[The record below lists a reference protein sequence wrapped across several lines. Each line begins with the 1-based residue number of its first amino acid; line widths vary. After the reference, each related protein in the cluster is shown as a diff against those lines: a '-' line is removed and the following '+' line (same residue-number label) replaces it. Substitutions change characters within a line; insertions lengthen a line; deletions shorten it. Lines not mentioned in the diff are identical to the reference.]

1 MLAGYEEFK
10 RMNKGEKGAHEPK
23 AQMARAYPSF
33 MSMKHLG
40 VLLLPNGRDAGP
52 SQGYPLAVCRQHP
65 FIAGFQLT
73 SQRPGWWTRTKAFPP
88 LGKKKFFMQILLK
101 IFYCFVYQHGCLV
114 TWLKTS
120 NTPG

>member
-10 RMNKGEKGAHEPK
+10 QMNKGKKGAHEPK
-23 AQMARAYPSF
+23 AQMAGAYPSV

-65 FIAGFQLT
+65 FIAGFQPT

-88 LGKKKFFMQILLK
+88 LRKKKFFHANFAKNFLL
-101 IFYCFVYQHGCLV
+101 FCLP
-114 TWLKTS
+114 TWLPCHVVE
-120 NTPG
+120 N